1 MYPHIELTLF
11 LYLVLNGPG
20 VRGFIGGSLNLV
32 WTVLER
38 LYIVAFR
45 GFLCSILYKAT
56 FCVPYS
62 WLRTTFNIH
71 TKVVEELF
79 LYLLPLWITYLFT
92 SNWRILVPMYILLL
106 IYPLVS

>member
-20 VRGFIGGSLNLV
+20 VRGFIGGYLNFV
-32 WTVLER
+32 WTVLVR
-38 LYIVAFR
+38 LYIVAFH
-45 GFLCSILYKAT
+45 GCLYSILYEAT

-79 LYLLPLWITYLFT
+79 LYQLPLWITYLFT
-92 SNWRILVPMYILLL
+92 SNWRILVPMYILHL
-106 IYPLVS
+106 IYPLV